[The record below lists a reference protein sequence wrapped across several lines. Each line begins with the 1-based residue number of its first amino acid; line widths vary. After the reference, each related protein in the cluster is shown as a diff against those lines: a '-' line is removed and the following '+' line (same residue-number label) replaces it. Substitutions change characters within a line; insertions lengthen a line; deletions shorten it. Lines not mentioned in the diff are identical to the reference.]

1 MIYSTRN
8 SSKQYSFYALLKMV
22 KTKND
27 GCQDKSYACSP
38 FTFEYF
44 FKPGK
49 YKTMK
54 NNFFIKTPN
63 KQGYELE

>member
-1 MIYSTRN
+1 
-8 SSKQYSFYALLKMV
+8 MV

-27 GCQDKSYACSP
+27 GCQDKSCRCSP
-38 FTFEYF
+38 FTLESF

-63 KQGYELE
+63 KKGYN